1 MVVIPLVDRG
11 ADFIDPFDIFE
22 QFFGGGFGG
31 ARGGQR
37 RRAHPSYEI
46 TIDFMDAVKGVT
58 REVHVPKGE
67 AGEGSVKKSI
77 KIPAGVDNG
86 SRIRFDDFDLVIAV
100 RKDKRFER
108 EGDDVVVT
116 ADIPYTLAAL
126 GGIVDVITIDGS
138 VSIRIQAGTQA
149 GTLVR
154 LRGKGVPHVQ
164 GNGRGDAYVRIQ
176 LAVPTRLSKQQKALF
191 EELHRTGI

>member
-1 MVVIPLVDRG
+1 M
-11 ADFIDPFDIFE
+11 
-22 QFFGGGFGG
+22 
-31 ARGGQR
+31 
-37 RRAHPSYEI
+37 
-46 TIDFMDAVKGVT
+46 
-58 REVHVPKGE
+58 HVPKGE